1 FRAAQAVKPTRRLI
15 TPYKR
20 MRFDRNII
28 CARIVIDAIK
38 WCPVIHIAGA
48 FNRTPFAFVFRR
60 DLIPVAS
67 EVRAHVA
74 GGGDV
79 THKELVSAATLLYF
93 TADREIICVKTYSFI
108 FGFDDEMLERCTGL
122 RVVTLQQGPPVS

>member
-1 FRAAQAVKPTRRLI
+1 DEITRCRVIAIAAV
-15 TPYKR
+15 
-20 MRFDRNII
+20 
-28 CARIVIDAIK
+28 
-38 WCPVIHIAGA
+38 
-48 FNRTPFAFVFRR
+48 FNTTPFDFVFRR

-67 EVRAHVA
+67 GVRAHVA

-79 THKELVSAATLLYF
+79 THKELVRAATLLYF